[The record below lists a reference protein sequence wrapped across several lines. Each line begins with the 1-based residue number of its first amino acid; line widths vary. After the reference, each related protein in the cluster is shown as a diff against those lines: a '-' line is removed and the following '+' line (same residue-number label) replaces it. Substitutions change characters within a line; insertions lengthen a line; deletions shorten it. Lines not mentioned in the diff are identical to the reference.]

1 MVDIDAYLGRIG
13 YRGALAPTETCLAA
27 LHEAHLAAIPFENL
41 DVVRGHGVRLDLASL
56 EAKLLRDRRG
66 GYCFEQNTLFKA
78 VLDRIGFGTRILIAR
93 VRLGLPPGSTL
104 VTARSHMV
112 LKVETPGGAYLAD
125 VGFGAD
131 GLLRPIPLLP
141 EIVHHMPDAAFRLR
155 QDGREWIL
163 EGDVG
168 RDRFSDYYAFTLEAQ
183 HPIDIEVAN
192 HYTATHPESK
202 FRQIL
207 TAQQIQ
213 ADRRLALRDYRLEIH
228 RHGTVETRELA
239 DEAERL
245 ALLATEFGLDFPPGT
260 CFAPALD

>member
-13 YRGALAPTETCLAA
+13 YRGTLAPTEACLAA

-41 DVVRGHGVRLDLASL
+41 DVVRGYGVRLDLPSL
-56 EAKLLRDRRG
+56 EAKLVRDRRG

-78 VLDRIGFGTRILIAR
+78 VLDRIGFGTQILIAR
-93 VRLGLPPGSTL
+93 VRLGVKPEAKI

-112 LKVETPGGAYLAD
+112 LKVETPGGAYIAD
-125 VGFGAD
+125 VGFGAN

-141 EIVHHMPDAAFRLR
+141 EIVHHMPGAAFRLR

-168 RDRFSDYYAFTLEAQ
+168 SDSFSDYYAFTLEPQ

-192 HYTATHPESK
+192 HYTSTHPDSK
-202 FRQIL
+202 FRQTV
-207 TAQQIQ
+207 TAQQVRP
-213 ADRRLALRDYRLEIH
+213 DRRLALRGYRLEIH

-239 DEAERL
+239 DEADRL
-245 ALLATEFGLDFPPGT
+245 ALLAAEFGLDFSPDT
-260 CFAPALD
+260 RFDPALD